1 MEEKSM
7 IIETN
12 RSLTEAEAKEITTVM
27 MNARQLI
34 KNPTKKISSVFRF
47 CLMGAIFCALGLL
60 FFAYF
65 LIRGDRDAL
74 TLTGVLITIV
84 AMIFLAVFYSG
95 VRKTYRTFLSRGD
108 EHVIMNLDEKG
119 IDYEVVGNRRYQ
131 SSWENIAFIRIFQE
145 MVYMMPKD
153 ITGMIFSVEKKYLEE
168 LKGFFKENQ
177 IQIQVIE

>member
-1 MEEKSM
+1 M

-47 CLMGAIFCALGLL
+47 CLMGAIFCVAGLL
-60 FFAYF
+60 FFSYF

-74 TLTGVLITIV
+74 TLTGTLITIV
-84 AMIFLAVFYSG
+84 AMVFLAVFYSG
-95 VRKTYRTFLSRGD
+95 IRKTYRTLLSHGD

-119 IDYEVVGNRRYQ
+119 IDYEVVGNRRFQ
-131 SSWENIAFIRIFQE
+131 SSWENVAFIRIFQE

-153 ITGMIFSVEKKYLEE
+153 ITGMIFSVEKKYFEE
-168 LKGFFKENQ
+168 LKSFLKENQ

>member
-1 MEEKSM
+1 M

-12 RSLTEAEAKEITTVM
+12 RSLTEAEAKEITTVI

-34 KNPTKKISSVFRF
+34 KNPTKKISSIFRF
-47 CLMGAIFCALGLL
+47 CRRGAIFCALGLL
-60 FFAYF
+60 FFSYF

-74 TLTGVLITIV
+74 TLTGTLITIV
-84 AMIFLAVFYSG
+84 AVIFLAVFYSG

-131 SSWENIAFIRIFQE
+131 SSWENVAFIRVFQE
-145 MVYMMPKD
+145 MIYMMPKD

-168 LKGFFKENQ
+168 LKSFLKENQ
-177 IQIQVIE
+177 ILVQVIE